1 MAETEW
7 KKVGESKLSPTDKK
21 ERAEVKLKAVKKEN
35 IIVIGSEEHYS
46 SFILKMM
53 FMAAATQKL
62 NSGMRKADN
71 TVIACVK
78 AGYTNFELGVLESY
92 RDKYGCEIKLLNSLA
107 DLVALLNR
115 ERETIKI
122 QDLYFYCHGLP
133 NKITV
138 NLDSKPKID
147 ITVGNLS
154 QIKPD
159 IFVKDGILHSFACR
173 TGVDA
178 EPYTPIDSYDN
189 DSDASPGSSL
199 AMKMAQHFNVT
210 VKAFLTRTSYGDVVR
225 APSLDKQIA
234 EELNSLRKGGEGA
247 VYPLHNGEYEALPHT
262 GLSTGVRGWWSG
274 VSDYALWRKQGGR
287 CAPVSGTTPK
297 GLSHGA
303 KQFKPDGTWS

>member
-1 MAETEW
+1 MTESKW
-7 KKVGESKLSPTDKK
+7 KKAGESKLSPTAQK
-21 ERAEVKLKAVKKEN
+21 ERAEAKIKVVKKEN
-35 IIVIGSEEHYS
+35 IIVIGSEAHYS

-62 NSGMRKADN
+62 NSGIRNADN

-78 AGYTNFELGVLESY
+78 AGYTSLELGVLESY
-92 RDKYGCEIKLLNSLA
+92 RDKYGCEIRLVNSLA

-115 ERETIKI
+115 EREKVKI

-138 NLDSKPKID
+138 NLDSKPRID
-147 ITVGNLS
+147 ISVGNLS
-154 QIKPD
+154 QIRPD

-199 AMKMAQHFNVT
+199 AMKMSQHFDVT

-225 APSLDKQIA
+225 APSLDKPIA
-234 EELNSLRKGGEGA
+234 EELNTLRKGGEGA
-247 VYPLHNGEYEALPHT
+247 VYSLQNGEYEALPHA
-262 GLSTGVRGWWSG
+262 GLSTGLRGWWSG

-287 CAPVSGTTPK
+287 VAPVSGTTPK

-303 KQFKPDGTWS
+303 KLFKPDGTWS